1 MKYVV
6 FMLFLCCSLV
16 GKAQSYRLKIVD
28 PVICFDYNRNKL
40 IVIEDSTYQIEISLT
55 TKKAIKKPLKWDG
68 QVSFNELRTEFVPL
82 SEKGSPIYFVDRGC
96 GWVLE
101 LRNDSIVRIDQ
112 SFHHQNQYGG
122 AFFMH
127 DGRPHVFGGYGLFTT
142 KSILTSYDFG
152 QRQWF
157 LATEKRPRVSFVE
170 SVFQKGT
177 ENVRFLCTNES
188 DFPYKN
194 NSAYTFNLKTKKWAF
209 LGSTLFY
216 DTLNKLY
223 KPLVCGNLII
233 HKDKLYE
240 LDLLKGKLVQYRLN
254 NDMCKRVY
262 MFNGHVLLISPYTL
276 HGKQIAY
283 GLLEVLDSIQFKK
296 EFYEHTGS
304 LYKANDS
311 KSQAAEAWF
320 YLSIITFI
328 VVIIGFFWWLKR
340 RSHDVKLSS
349 NGVSDQVNEILR
361 FWLNKPDYVLEL
373 SEINDFVNYDE
384 PSPDTLKKRR
394 ETLLKQLSS
403 ELALRY
409 GFLEVDIYTTQS
421 HPKDKRMK
429 MLVLNSM
436 LVSKVKKENS
446 SKFT

>member
-40 IVIEDSTYQIEISLT
+40 IVIEDSTYQIEISLK

-82 SEKGSPIYFVDRGC
+82 SEKGSPMYFVDRGC

-101 LRNDSIVRIDQ
+101 LRNDSIIRIDQ

-142 KSILTSYDFG
+142 KSILTSYDFNKG
-152 QRQWF
+152 QWF
-157 LATEKRPRVSFVE
+157 LVSEKRPRVSFVE
-170 SVFQKGT
+170 SIFQKGR
-177 ENVRFLCTNES
+177 ENVRFLCTNEN

-194 NSAYTFNLKTKKWAF
+194 NSAYTFNFKTKKWAF

-223 KPLVCGNLII
+223 KQLVCGNLII

-240 LDLLKGKLVQYRLN
+240 LDLLRGKLVQYRLN
-254 NDMCKRVY
+254 NDMYKRVY
-262 MFNGHVLLISPYTL
+262 MFNSNVLLVSSYTL
-276 HGKQIAY
+276 HDKQITY
-283 GLLEVLDSIQFKK
+283 GLLEVFDSTQFKK
-296 EFYEHTGS
+296 EFYERTGY
-304 LYKANDS
+304 LYKVKGS
-311 KSQAAEAWF
+311 ESQVSESWF
-320 YLSIITFI
+320 YAIIISI
-328 VVIIGFFWWLKR
+328 VLVIIGLFWGLK
-340 RSHDVKLSS
+340 SPSYGAELYS
-349 NGVSDQVNEILR
+349 NGVSDQVQEILR
-361 FWLNKPDYVLEL
+361 FWLTKPEYILEL
-373 SEINDFVNYDE
+373 SEINDFVNYDN

-394 ETLLKQLSS
+394 ETILKQFSIEIS
-403 ELALRY
+403 EEYNL
-409 GFLEVDIYTTQS
+409 LEDSIFKTQV

-429 MLVLNSM
+429 QLVLNAT
-436 LVSKVKKENS
+436 LVNKIK
-446 SKFT
+446 